1 LVGPAVPGFE
11 PAVAARRENRR
22 CRHDRRHDPALM
34 GSLREVH
41 PDVGDRAAS
50 GVDHRVVHRLTD

>member
-1 LVGPAVPGFE
+1 
-11 PAVAARRENRR
+11 
-22 CRHDRRHDPALM
+22 M